1 MVEYDRARA
10 KKKNIYINTNENSKS
25 DFEQS
30 YYERKMFDNLR
41 ITRRRIEKVGV

>member
-10 KKKNIYINTNENSKS
+10 KKKICTNENSKS

-30 YYERKMFDNLR
+30 YYARKMFDNLR

>member
-10 KKKNIYINTNENSKS
+10 KKKKYVRMKIRSQNNLYA
-25 DFEQS
+25 
-30 YYERKMFDNLR
+30 RKMFDNLR

>member
-10 KKKNIYINTNENSKS
+10 KKKICTNENSKS
-25 DFEQS
+25 DFEQP